1 MIHYD
6 ENRRILTLETRH
18 TSYQMQIDRFGYLRH
33 LYYGRRL
40 GTENLSYLHRQ
51 YDRGFSGNPYG
62 CGQERGLSLD
72 TLCQEYSSA
81 GVGDY
86 RIPSLGV
93 RNADGSRCAEPRYV
107 SHEIRSGRYTLPGL
121 PTAWDPDGEAETLS
135 VTLRD
140 GLTGL
145 TVLLHY
151 GVFFEKDVITRAAEL
166 RNGGEAPMEL
176 EKAASFCLEL
186 PFGRWDL
193 LHFHG
198 RHCLERKPER
208 VPVLHGIQTVGSRRG
223 MSSHQHNPFL
233 ILCDRLADED
243 HGDCYGMMMLYSGS
257 FRAEVELEQFGSV
270 RAVMSPGDESFRWHL
285 EPGEGFAAPETVLT
299 WTDGL
304 AALTHNYHRFVRENI
319 CRGEYRLARRPVLI
333 NSWEACYMDVRPERV
348 LPLAREAA
356 DLGVELFVL
365 DDGWFHGRTTDN
377 AGLGDWFSNEERL
390 PEGLGRLIEDIRA
403 MGLQFGLWVEPEM
416 ISENSEL
423 YRAHPDWALTVPGR
437 KPMLGRNQLVLDL
450 SRREVQD
457 YIIDTVGSLLERHPI
472 SYIKW
477 DMNRCLSDLYS
488 RTLPAERQGEV
499 AHRCVLGIYRVME
512 TLTARFPKV
521 LFEGCAG
528 GGGRFD
534 AGMLCYTPQIWCSD
548 DTDAIERLTI
558 QEGTSFGYPLCTMG
572 AHVSAAPNHQTG
584 RTTPIQARAV
594 VAMSGAFGYELDLTK
609 LDAGE
614 KEEIRQQIRQF
625 REDQDLL
632 RLGSYY
638 RLSEFTRDGDA
649 FAWLLVSP
657 DRSRALLNVAVTVPH
672 ANAPLLHLRFKGLD
686 PDALYAMQEDDLVC
700 SGAALMYAGYTLPQL
715 VGDYPAVQLHL
726 TRVEEP

>member
-1 MIHYD
+1 MIHFD
-6 ENRRILTLETRH
+6 NATGVLTLETKH
-18 TSYQMQIDRFGYLRH
+18 SSYQMRIDELGFLNH
-33 LYYGRRL
+33 QYYGRRI
-40 GTENLSYLHRQ
+40 GIQDLSYIHRH
-51 YDRGFSGNPYG
+51 YDRGFSGNPYD
-62 CGQERGLSLD
+62 CGERRGFSLD

-86 RIPSLGV
+86 RVPSIGV
-93 RNADGSRCAEPRYV
+93 RAADGSRCADLRYV
-107 SHEIRSGRYTLPGL
+107 NHKITAGKYSLPGL
-121 PTAWDPDGEAETLS
+121 PAAWDPDGDAETLT

-140 GLTGL
+140 PVTGL
-145 TVLLHY
+145 TAELYY
-151 GVFFEKDVITRAAEL
+151 GVFAEKGVITRAALL
-166 RNGGEAPMEL
+166 RNEGEAPMEL
-176 EKAASFCLEL
+176 EKAGSFCLDL

-208 VPVLHGIQTVGSRRG
+208 APVQHGIQTVGSRRG

-233 ILCDRLADED
+233 ILCDRQANED
-243 HGDCYGMMMLYSGS
+243 GGDCYGMMLLYSGS

-270 RAVMSPGDESFRWHL
+270 RAVMSPGDESFRWRL
-285 EPGEGFAAPETVLT
+285 APGESFAAPETLLCYTQGLT
-299 WTDGL
+299 
-304 AALTHNYHRFVRENI
+304 ALTHIYHRFVRENV

-356 DLGVELFVL
+356 ALGIELFVL

-377 AGLGDWFSNEERL
+377 AGLGDWFPNEDRL
-390 PEGLGRLIEDIRA
+390 PEGLGTLIDQIRA

-437 KPMLGRNQLVLDL
+437 KPTLGRNQLVLDL

-457 YIIDTVGSLLERHPI
+457 YIIDAIGGLLERHPI

-477 DMNRCLSDLYS
+477 DFNRSVSDLYS
-488 RTLPAERQGEV
+488 HGLPAERQGET
-499 AHRCVLGIYRVME
+499 AHRCVLGIYRVLE
-512 TLTARFPKV
+512 TLTTRFPKV

-534 AGMLCYTPQIWCSD
+534 AGMLHYTPQIWCSD
-548 DTDAIERLTI
+548 DTDPIERLTI
-558 QEGTSFGYPLCTMG
+558 QEGSSFGYPLCTMG

-584 RTTPIQARAV
+584 RTTPVQARAV
-594 VAMSGAFGYELDLTK
+594 VAMSGAFGYELDLPR
-609 LDAGE
+609 LGEEE
-614 KEEIRQQIRQF
+614 KEEIRQQIRLF

-632 RLGSYY
+632 RTGTYY
-638 RLSEFTRDGDA
+638 RLSEFTRDQDA

-657 DRSRALLNVAVTVPH
+657 DQSKALLNVAVTSPH
-672 ANAPLLHLRFKGLD
+672 ANAPLLHVRFKGLD
-686 PDALYAMQEDDLVC
+686 PEARYAMQEDDAVC
-700 SGAALMYAGYTLPQL
+700 TGAALMYAGYTLPQL

-726 TRVEEP
+726 TRAE